1 MNFDDPDEQPMFAF
15 AESLAVRSANGED
28 LPTPF
33 NEHPCV
39 GRRRPTLSL
48 CKPRACDRLA
58 HGGKVPAG
66 SHRRHAALRH
76 LRISPGIGTIA
87 FTRCLGLLATS
98 TSPIASERVQ
108 LLRDPLCAMLLDRL
122 RNGRSFASI
131 HPGNLHLSQCGEKY
145 ITSRIALR
153 FAGSAFR
160 FRHPRKFGFQLC
172 ASRRNRIQIAFDFL
186 RPWHRFTPLQPIQS
200 LRTAITIR
208 AIIQHRNRYTT
219 SVRGVTKSDREWTR
233 KGAGLTPRRRQNE
246 LRFGFTLRAPKTQC
260 ACWRSVQQGV
270 AIDRSSDQAD
280 DPYRGSSRQPIR
292 HRQSNERC
300 RLRCPHADKRS
311 ANVWRG

>member
-76 LRISPGIGTIA
+76 LRISPGIGTLA

-122 RNGRSFASI
+122 RHGRSFASI
-131 HPGNLHLSQCGEKY
+131 HPDNLHLSQFGEKY
-145 ITSRIALR
+145 IPSRLAPR
-153 FAGSAFR
+153 FPGPSFR
-160 FRHPRKFGFQLC
+160 FSPPLKFCFHLF
-172 ASRRNRIQIAFDFL
+172 ASLHN
-186 RPWHRFTPLQPIQS
+186 PLQIPFV
-200 LRTAITIR
+200 LF
-208 AIIQHRNRYTT
+208 
-219 SVRGVTKSDREWTR
+219 
-233 KGAGLTPRRRQNE
+233 P
-246 LRFGFTLRAPKTQC
+246 P
-260 ACWRSVQQGV
+260 
-270 AIDRSSDQAD
+270 
-280 DPYRGSSRQPIR
+280 
-292 HRQSNERC
+292 
-300 RLRCPHADKRS
+300 
-311 ANVWRG
+311 

>member
-1 MNFDDPDEQPMFAF
+1 MFAF

-98 TSPIASERVQ
+98 TSPIASERV
-108 LLRDPLCAMLLDRL
+108 
-122 RNGRSFASI
+122 RSEE
-131 HPGNLHLSQCGEKY
+131 H
-145 ITSRIALR
+145 TSEL
-153 FAGSAFR
+153 
-160 FRHPRKFGFQLC
+160 
-172 ASRRNRIQIAFDFL
+172 
-186 RPWHRFTPLQPIQS
+186 QS
-200 LRTAITIR
+200 LM
-208 AIIQHRNRYTT
+208 RN
-219 SVRGVTKSDREWTR
+219 
-233 KGAGLTPRRRQNE
+233 
-246 LRFGFTLRAPKTQC
+246 
-260 ACWRSVQQGV
+260 
-270 AIDRSSDQAD
+270 
-280 DPYRGSSRQPIR
+280 
-292 HRQSNERC
+292 
-300 RLRCPHADKRS
+300 
-311 ANVWRG
+311 